1 MTKIIQKN
9 HAVQNK
15 IKTISGSEKEISD
28 ENEIDTELLKF
39 YEALFEPKIS
49 VSNALIQDY
58 LNCIEIAKLTKDQSQ

>member
-39 YEALFEPKIS
+39 YEALFEPKIN

-58 LNCIEIAKLTKDQSQ
+58 LNCIETAKLTKDQSQ